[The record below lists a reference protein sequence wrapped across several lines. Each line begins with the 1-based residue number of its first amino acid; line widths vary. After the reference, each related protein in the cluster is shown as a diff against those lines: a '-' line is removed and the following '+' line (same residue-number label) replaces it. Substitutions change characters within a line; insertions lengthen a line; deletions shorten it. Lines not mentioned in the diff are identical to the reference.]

1 MGMRPN
7 SEDPVVAGGG
17 AVPGRK
23 PSQGSVIARTLR
35 TRWWP
40 RFLVVGVVLVV
51 VGVALLSGTAQAI
64 VALLGTLIFVIGA
77 VQGLAGKSWD
87 QDRRR
92 EPPVPPGS
100 PGGRGY

>member
-51 VGVALLSGTAQAI
+51 VGVALLSGTAQGI
-64 VALLGTLIFVIGA
+64 VVLLGALTFVFA
-77 VQGLAGKSWD
+77 ATQGFMGKSWD
-87 QDRRR
+87 RDRRR
-92 EPPVPPGS
+92 EGPVPPGS

>member
-64 VALLGTLIFVIGA
+64 VGLLGALTFVFA
-77 VQGLAGKSWD
+77 ATQGFMGKSWD
-87 QDRRR
+87 RDRRR
-92 EPPVPPGS
+92 EGPVPPGS